1 VPSAP
6 DKRKAA
12 LSFELLDDRIRG
24 AVELVSST
32 DPKPS
37 DPFRGLYVSDDL
49 ARTLARTPAA
59 AHVDARLRAAA
70 RLLGLNALERAVLGL
85 CAAPEI
91 SPHYGRLFSYL
102 HDDVTRKLATPRLV
116 ARLLAQDGVAPDDVL
131 ACLGHDRPLRRRG
144 AVQIG
149 SGDRLMPLAER
160 PVKVA
165 DRLATFL
172 LGVELHDPPTAG
184 RLRRVDLPEY
194 EIGRAE
200 AVQSLAALLRAES
213 LLPIV
218 VVGPDSELVLAAAL
232 NSSLV
237 VLQAADVEDADLM
250 REGAL
255 VAALEGRRLVF
266 DGVERIEHESRA
278 RVLKTLTSLDEQV
291 LICARSTDAVAA
303 LGDATA
309 LVVEVP
315 RPSFAE
321 RKTAWSALSGAEA
334 VADVAA
340 KFRLSIGQIAT
351 ASEVA
356 SLTARARGDELPSP
370 ADLDLGGRRAS
381 TTRLAELA
389 ARLDAAFDWGSIVL
403 PPRQL
408 DILHSISSYL
418 RHRDLVLSDWGYERT
433 VSQSQGLKVLFAGE
447 SGTGKTMAAQ
457 VLGRDLG
464 LDLFR
469 IDLATTVS
477 KYIGETEKN
486 LDEIFAAADGSNAI
500 LFFDEADALFGKRS
514 EVKDSHDR
522 YANIEVAYL
531 LQKMESYPG
540 AVILATNFRENI
552 DEAFL
557 RRLDFVVDFPFPEAE
572 DREAIW
578 RLLLPEGAPLATDID
593 IPFLANQFKLTGGNI
608 RNVSLAGAF
617 LAADDGGV
625 IEMRHLIRGVALEFG
640 KLGRLTLKSD
650 FERFHE
656 LIHPGKGAGNGDAQA
671 AAKPKRTAKAK
682 AKPRSR
688 RTKAG

>member
-6 DKRKAA
+6 DKRKGA
-12 LSFELLDDRIRG
+12 LSFELLDARVRG

-37 DPFRGLYVSDDL
+37 DPFRGLYVSDEL

-59 AHVDARLRAAA
+59 AHVDARLRGAA
-70 RLLGLNALERAVLGL
+70 RLLGLNALETAVLGL
-85 CAAPEI
+85 CVAPEV
-91 SPHYGRLFSYL
+91 SPHYGRLFAYL
-102 HDDVTRKLATPRLV
+102 HDDVTRKLGTPRLV
-116 ARLLAQDGVAPDDVL
+116 ARLLAEDGVVPDDVL
-131 ACLGHDRPLRRRG
+131 ACLDHDRLLRRRG
-144 AVQIG
+144 AVRIG
-149 SGDRLMPLAER
+149 SSDRLLPLAER

-165 DRLATFL
+165 DRLATYL
-172 LGVELHDPPTAG
+172 LGVQLHDPPGAG
-184 RLRRVDLPEY
+184 RLRCVELPDHA
-194 EIGRAE
+194 IGRTETVGSLGAL
-200 AVQSLAALLRAES
+200 LAAES
-213 LLPIV
+213 GLPV
-218 VVGPDSELVLAAAL
+218 LVVGPDAELVLAAAL
-232 NSSLV
+232 GSPLV
-237 VLQAADVEDADLM
+237 VLHAADVEDGDLM
-250 REGAL
+250 RDAAL
-255 VAALEGRRLVF
+255 IAALEGRRVVF
-266 DGVERIEHESRA
+266 DGVERIEHESRT
-278 RVLKTLTSLDEQV
+278 RVLETLASLDERV
-291 LICARSTDAVAA
+291 VMCAPSSEAAAV
-303 LGDATA
+303 LGDVTA

-321 RKTAWSALSGAEA
+321 RKAAWSALSGTDG
-334 VADVAA
+334 VSDVAA
-340 KFRLSIGQIAT
+340 KFRLSIRQIAT

-356 SLTARARGDELPSP
+356 SLTARARGDEVPTG

-433 VSQSQGLKVLFAGE
+433 VSQNQGLKVLFAGE

-531 LQKMESYPG
+531 LQKMETYPG

-557 RRLDFVVDFPFPEAE
+557 RRLDFVVDFPFPEPE
-572 DREAIW
+572 DRERIW
-578 RLLLPEGAPLATDID
+578 RLLLPEAAPLGADID
-593 IPFLANQFKLTGGNI
+593 VSFLANQFKLTGGNI

-656 LIHPGKGAGNGDAQA
+656 LIHPGKPRRAEPPK
-671 AAKPKRTAKAK
+671 AKPKAKAP
-682 AKPRSR
+682 AR
-688 RTKAG
+688 RKRAKAG